1 MKIKFSK
8 EAKAGIFGIVVLF
21 GVYWGINFLKG
32 IEIFSSHN
40 TFYAIY
46 DKSDNLEV
54 SSPVLLHGILIGT
67 VTATSLNE
75 DHSKVV
81 VTMFVDS
88 QYNIP
93 DDTEAIITNK
103 SMLGGKAVMLEVGQS
118 KSYLSDGGYIT
129 GKIDNNMQE
138 QIDDVKGKLMT
149 TVAALTK
156 TLESVNSIL
165 NDTTVNN
172 INESIENVKTLTA
185 SASNTMRNNSAKI
198 DAMMSDLSELT
209 ASLSEDA
216 PAIMNNLRSLTDSLS
231 GADIAATIRSADATI
246 NEINQS
252 IEAINQQKGTIGK
265 LLYDPAM
272 YDNLNGAA
280 DSLKELFGNIKSE
293 PGRYVHFSL
302 FGRKDKSSK
311 K

>member
-32 IEIFSSHN
+32 IEIFSDHN
-40 TFYAIY
+40 TFYAQY

-54 SSPVLLHGILIGT
+54 SSPVLLHGIVIGT

-81 VTMFVDS
+81 ITMLVDS

-93 DDTEAIITNK
+93 DDSEAIITNK

-149 TVAALTK
+149 TVASLTK

-165 NDTTVNN
+165 NDTTVNS
-172 INESIENVKTLTA
+172 INESIENVKMLTA
-185 SASNTMRNNSAKI
+185 SANSTMRNNSAKI
-198 DAMMSDLSELT
+198 DAIMSDLSELT

-216 PAIMNNLRSLTDSLS
+216 PVIMSNIRSLTDSLS

-252 IEAINQQKGTIGK
+252 IEAINNQSGTIGK

-272 YDNLNGAA
+272 YNNLNGAA